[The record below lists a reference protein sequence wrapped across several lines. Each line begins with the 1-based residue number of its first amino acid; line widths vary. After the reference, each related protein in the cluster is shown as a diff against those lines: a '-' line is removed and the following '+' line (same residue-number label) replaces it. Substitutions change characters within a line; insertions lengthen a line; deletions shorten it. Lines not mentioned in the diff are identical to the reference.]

1 MAVSVKD
8 PLEQPIKPSLIR
20 LLVFSAVEPALSQYL
35 TFIYLIIIFLLII
48 TVRVHSCSELCLVC
62 FFLLCLHHLLLY
74 HYLLL
79 HRKTHEIFRGQSL
92 RQHCRVKPSIA
103 YYSFSLIAFCC
114 ISSCLLYYSQ
124 CIYISS
130 INSGGIGSIPSCYL
144 RVNFGGSPKGDYCS
158 CSLSFGLRPLLI
170 RRDGISSGLIPAAWM
185 ISIASSTLSAPR
197 DLIN

>member
-20 LLVFSAVEPALSQYL
+20 LLVFSAVESALSQYL

-92 RQHCRVKPSIA
+92 RQHCRVKTIHRIL
-103 YYSFSLIAFCC
+103 FIFINCV
-114 ISSCLLYYSQ
+114 LLHFQ
-124 CIYISS
+124 
-130 INSGGIGSIPSCYL
+130 L
-144 RVNFGGSPKGDYCS
+144 FTLL
-158 CSLSFGLRPLLI
+158 LSVHLYFKH
-170 RRDGISSGLIPAAWM
+170 
-185 ISIASSTLSAPR
+185 
-197 DLIN
+197 